1 MKELFDVHCHMVP
14 GVDDGAA
21 DLEESLAM
29 LKMQHEDGV
38 RKIIITPHYRRR
50 MFETPAKKVHEQ
62 FLKLQEAAKKEYPD
76 MSLYLGCELHSNMD
90 LQDILEKRKY
100 VTMAGSSYVLLEF
113 SEGDSAQHIRERV
126 YNVLSCGYEPIIAHV
141 ERYQATVKDVGFALR
156 KMGVETVNLLLQP
169 QLKEYIDGLVGTEN
183 YYVAAYMG
191 DISSELNQKVTLQIF
206 TNEKILCYLR
216 ISNSSEVINVMK
228 HEIDMIDFLHEK
240 EVANIPEII
249 DTSIIGDLHIFA
261 QKSEKKLSEKV
272 KLEFDD
278 RHMKCLKDIMDKT
291 KILCKYEETDL
302 YRLIQK
308 LKSEIKIKFPKNEGM
323 ILQHSIRIIE
333 NQLKETEDYY
343 AVSHGDFSPWNI
355 YYNSKKEVCMY
366 DFEYAHYEMPE
377 YVDAFHYLTK
387 MSLYGLQNDGDKTIA
402 VYDKYKK
409 LLSQYIDKDTDFV
422 YLCYLIGIISSY
434 STNAAE
440 KFSIYAYKYLDWIA
454 IVSYLNSRLD

>member
-1 MKELFDVHCHMVP
+1 MFGYKQLLNCIFAS
-14 GVDDGAA
+14 DDGGGRYLVFNQNENTWILPA
-21 DLEESLAM
+21 D
-29 LKMQHEDGV
+29 K
-38 RKIIITPHYRRR
+38 
-50 MFETPAKKVHEQ
+50 
-62 FLKLQEAAKKEYPD
+62 LKLAIEMCQPYSKKD
-76 MSLYLGCELHSNMD
+76 QKRRD
-90 LQDILEKRKY
+90 LIL
-100 VTMAGSSYVLLEF
+100 
-113 SEGDSAQHIRERV
+113 
-126 YNVLSCGYEPIIAHV
+126 
-141 ERYQATVKDVGFALR
+141 TVKDVGFALR

-387 MSLYGLQNDGDKTIA
+387 MSLYGL
-402 VYDKYKK
+402 
-409 LLSQYIDKDTDFV
+409 
-422 YLCYLIGIISSY
+422 
-434 STNAAE
+434 
-440 KFSIYAYKYLDWIA
+440 
-454 IVSYLNSRLD
+454 

>member
-1 MKELFDVHCHMVP
+1 MFGYKQLLNCIFAS
-14 GVDDGAA
+14 DDGGGRYLVFNQNENTWILPA
-21 DLEESLAM
+21 D
-29 LKMQHEDGV
+29 K
-38 RKIIITPHYRRR
+38 
-50 MFETPAKKVHEQ
+50 
-62 FLKLQEAAKKEYPD
+62 LKLAIEMCQPYSKKD
-76 MSLYLGCELHSNMD
+76 QKRRD
-90 LQDILEKRKY
+90 LIL
-100 VTMAGSSYVLLEF
+100 
-113 SEGDSAQHIRERV
+113 
-126 YNVLSCGYEPIIAHV
+126 
-141 ERYQATVKDVGFALR
+141 TVKDVGFALR

-249 DTSIIGDLHIFA
+249 DCIYVF
-261 QKSEKKLSEKV
+261 
-272 KLEFDD
+272 

>member
-1 MKELFDVHCHMVP
+1 MRNVEMFGYKQLLNCIFTS
-14 GVDDGAA
+14 DDGGGRYLVFNQNENTWILPA
-21 DLEESLAM
+21 D
-29 LKMQHEDGV
+29 K
-38 RKIIITPHYRRR
+38 
-50 MFETPAKKVHEQ
+50 
-62 FLKLQEAAKKEYPD
+62 LKLAIEMCQPYSKKD
-76 MSLYLGCELHSNMD
+76 QKRRD
-90 LQDILEKRKY
+90 LIL
-100 VTMAGSSYVLLEF
+100 
-113 SEGDSAQHIRERV
+113 
-126 YNVLSCGYEPIIAHV
+126 
-141 ERYQATVKDVGFALR
+141 TVKDVGFALR

-216 ISNSSEVINVMK
+216 ISNSSEVIKVMK
-228 HEIDMIDFLHEK
+228 HELDMIDFLHEK

-249 DTSIIGDLHIFA
+249 DASIIGDLHIFA
-261 QKSEKKLSEKV
+261 QKSEKKLSDKV

-278 RHMKCLKDIMDKT
+278 RHMKCLKDMLDKT
-291 KILCKYEETDL
+291 KILCKYDETDL

-308 LKSEIKIKFPKNEGM
+308 LKSEIKTKFPKNEGM

-333 NQLKETEDYY
+333 NQLKDTEDYY

-366 DFEYAHYEMPE
+366 DFEYAHYTMPE

-387 MSLYGLQNDGDKTIA
+387 MSLYGLHNDGDKTIA

-409 LLSQYIDKDTDFV
+409 ILLQYIDKDTDFV

-454 IVSYLNSRLD
+454 IISYLNSRLD